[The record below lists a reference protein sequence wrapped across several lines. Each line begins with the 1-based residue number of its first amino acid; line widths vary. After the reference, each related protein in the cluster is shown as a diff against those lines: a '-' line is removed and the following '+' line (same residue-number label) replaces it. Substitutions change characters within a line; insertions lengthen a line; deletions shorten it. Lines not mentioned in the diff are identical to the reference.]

1 MPWDVAPLV
10 SRETELARLAGI
22 LDGLTGT
29 GDGPA
34 VPAPGPAVV
43 DVTGAAGIGKSRF
56 VSEFCALARERGMTV
71 LRGRATEYE
80 QHLPYQPLAD
90 ALADLDSETGIPSPF
105 TEAHTLDRFAMQ
117 RAAAAFLARVARTG
131 KGLVVALDDVH
142 WADPASLELLDHLV
156 RHPPRRAPVVIVV
169 ARRERQTSPRLVASL
184 TRGVETGTVLRLEL
198 GPLDRADCLAALA
211 PDRPPAL
218 AAELYAASE
227 GNPLYLLA
235 LLQAGRPAGLS
246 SLLLD
251 ELTPLTDAQ
260 RATVQAVAVLGDHA
274 APALVAAVTGRDE
287 IELDADLR
295 ELTARDLA
303 RPGPDGRWALRHPV
317 LRSLVHDTT
326 DPLLRTRMHHLA
338 AAELARI
345 GAPVTE
351 RAHHVERSLTGWDP
365 DAVTVLTEA
374 ARQAAATAPASSAH
388 WLGVALTH
396 LPERPAHG
404 ALRRD
409 LMLRRAE
416 ALGACGGLLES
427 RDLLHEVISLS
438 PPGTDDGVRA
448 GAVTLCAVMER
459 HLGRYAEAIALLRR
473 ELARGADLSPA
484 ETVQLGLELGSSAP
498 HASSYPDVRD
508 DVVRTLELARSLGDE
523 VAEAGALAVTA
534 LGEAYEGNTVAAA
547 EAADRAGALI
557 DSLTDQDLAGLCE
570 PPARLGWAEA
580 FLERYAD
587 AERHAGRGLAIAR
600 RGGLLYV
607 VPHLLL
613 CLSHIQVMTL
623 RLGPALELAEE
634 AETIARGIG
643 SDELLAFVLAS
654 KAQALVPALPPG
666 DGGALAVAEEAVA
679 RAGAGTRW
687 WASIA
692 WCMLGYAALHTGD
705 PARARA
711 AVIRAGGEDL
721 GGLQPSMRP
730 LFMEILVTAAV
741 VAGDRDQARQWAD
754 RARKEAERLGLVAQ
768 RASALR
774 SSAHVPLADGD
785 VAAAADLFER
795 AAAEAARG
803 GGRLW
808 EAQTLLLGAPLTA
821 SAGRA
826 ARARAMWERAL
837 RLSTEG
843 EARLLTGLAEVI
855 RPTVLDAERTAGEVT
870 SPLAATAPEVA
881 GGNGGEPGAGL
892 VAGAVTGPGAGP
904 VAGAVAGA
912 GAGPASGAGVRPSGG
927 ADGPSR
933 EAASEELAV
942 LSPREREI
950 AALVAKGLTSPAIAE
965 RLFLS
970 PRTVETHLSRIYRKT
985 GVTSR
990 AALAALQVRE
1000 EMRDGGV

>member
-10 SRETELARLAGI
+10 GRETELARLADV
-22 LDGLTGT
+22 LDGLPGT
-29 GDGPA
+29 GHGAGGIGRGPT
-34 VPAPGPAVV
+34 VV
-43 DVTGAAGIGKSRF
+43 DVTGAAGIGKSRL
-56 VSEFCALARERGMTV
+56 VSEFCARARQRGMTV

-80 QHLPYQPLAD
+80 QELPYQPLAD
-90 ALADLDSETGIPSPF
+90 ALADLDTETGIRSPF
-105 TEAHTLDRFAMQ
+105 ADVHTMDRFALQ
-117 RAAAAFLARVARTG
+117 RAAAAFLARIAKAG
-131 KGLVVALDDVH
+131 DGLVVALDDVH

-169 ARRERQTSPRLVASL
+169 ARRERQTSPRFAASL
-184 TRGVETGTVLRLEL
+184 TRGVEAGTVLRLEL
-198 GPLDRADCLAALA
+198 GPLDRAACLAALA
-211 PDRPPAL
+211 PDRPAAL

-227 GNPLYLLA
+227 GNPLYFLA

-251 ELTPLTDAQ
+251 ELTPLTDG
-260 RATVQAVAVLGDHA
+260 RRRTLQAVAVLGDHA
-274 APALVAAVTGRDE
+274 APALVAAVTGRPE
-287 IELDADLR
+287 SELDADLR

-338 AAELARI
+338 AAELGRV

-365 DAVTVLTEA
+365 DAVEVLTEA
-374 ARQAAATAPASSAH
+374 ARQAAATAPASAAH
-388 WLGVALTH
+388 WLGVALAH
-396 LPERPAHG
+396 LPERPAH
-404 ALRRD
+404 AASRRA

-416 ALGACGGLLES
+416 ALGACGGLRES

-448 GAVTLCAVMER
+448 AAVTLCAVMER
-459 HLGRYAEAIALLRR
+459 HLGRYTEAVALLRR

-508 DVVRTLELARSLGDE
+508 DVLRTLELARSLGDE

-534 LGEAYEGNTVAAA
+534 LGEAYEGNTEAAA
-547 EAADRAGALI
+547 EATERAAALI

-570 PPARLGWAEA
+570 PLARLGWAEA

-587 AERHAGRGLAIAR
+587 AERHAERGLVIAR

-613 CLSHIQVMTL
+613 CRSHLHVMTM
-623 RLGPALELAEE
+623 RPASAVELAEE

-654 KAQALVPALPPG
+654 KAQALIPALPPG

-692 WCMLGYAALHTGD
+692 WGVLGYAALHAGD
-705 PARARA
+705 PVRARA
-711 AVIRAGGEDL
+711 ALLRAGGEDL
-721 GGLQPSMRP
+721 AGLQPSMRP
-730 LFMEILVTAAV
+730 LFTEVLVSAAV
-741 VAGDRDQARQWAD
+741 ATGDHEEARRWAE
-754 RARKEAERLGLVAQ
+754 RARKEAERLGLVTQ

-774 SSAHVPLADGD
+774 SLAHVPLAAGD
-785 VAAAADLFER
+785 LTAAADLFER
-795 AAAEAARG
+795 AAEEAARG
-803 GGRLW
+803 QGRLW
-808 EAQTLLLGAPLTA
+808 EAQTLLMGAPLTA
-821 SAGRA
+821 MAGRPA
-826 ARARAMWERAL
+826 HARAMWERAV

-843 EARLLTGLAEVI
+843 DAHLLTGLAEAI
-855 RPTVLDAERTAGEVT
+855 RPTVFAETGTGTGTGTGRAAESGTAAEAAARTGTA
-870 SPLAATAPEVA
+870 AATA
-881 GGNGGEPGAGL
+881 
-892 VAGAVTGPGAGP
+892 TGTAR
-904 VAGAVAGA
+904 V
-912 GAGPASGAGVRPSGG
+912 
-927 ADGPSR
+927 
-933 EAASEELAV
+933 EAAV

-950 AALVAKGLTSPAIAE
+950 AALVAEGLTSPAIAE

-985 GVTSR
+985 GVTTR
-990 AALAALQVRE
+990 AALAALQVRGE
-1000 EMRDGGV
+1000 LGDGGA

>member
-1 MPWDVAPLV
+1 MVG
-10 SRETELARLAGI
+10 RETELARLADV
-22 LDGLTGT
+22 LDGLPGT
-29 GDGPA
+29 GHGAGGIGRGPT
-34 VPAPGPAVV
+34 VV
-43 DVTGAAGIGKSRF
+43 DVTGAAGIGKSRL
-56 VSEFCALARERGMTV
+56 VSEFCARARQRGMTV

-80 QHLPYQPLAD
+80 QELPYQPLAD
-90 ALADLDSETGIPSPF
+90 ALADLDTETGIRSPF
-105 TEAHTLDRFAMQ
+105 ADVHTMDRFALQ
-117 RAAAAFLARVARTG
+117 RAAAAFLARIAKAG
-131 KGLVVALDDVH
+131 DGLVVALDDVH

-169 ARRERQTSPRLVASL
+169 ARRERQTSPRFAASL
-184 TRGVETGTVLRLEL
+184 TRGVEAGTVLRLEL
-198 GPLDRADCLAALA
+198 GPLDRAACLAALA
-211 PDRPPAL
+211 PDRPAAL

-227 GNPLYLLA
+227 GNPLYFLA

-251 ELTPLTDAQ
+251 ELTPLTDG
-260 RATVQAVAVLGDHA
+260 RRRTLQAVAVLGDHA
-274 APALVAAVTGRDE
+274 APALVAAVTGRPE
-287 IELDADLR
+287 SELDADLR

-338 AAELARI
+338 AAELGRV

-365 DAVTVLTEA
+365 DAVEVLTEA
-374 ARQAAATAPASSAH
+374 ARQAAATAPASAAH
-388 WLGVALTH
+388 WLGVALAH
-396 LPERPAHG
+396 LPERPAH
-404 ALRRD
+404 AASRRA

-416 ALGACGGLLES
+416 ALGACGGLRES

-448 GAVTLCAVMER
+448 AAVTLCAVMER
-459 HLGRYAEAIALLRR
+459 HLGRYTEAVALLRR

-508 DVVRTLELARSLGDE
+508 DVLRTLELARSLGDE

-534 LGEAYEGNTVAAA
+534 LGEAYEGNTEAAA
-547 EAADRAGALI
+547 EATERAAALI

-570 PPARLGWAEA
+570 PLARLGWAEA

-587 AERHAGRGLAIAR
+587 AERHAERGLVIAR

-613 CLSHIQVMTL
+613 CRSHLHVMTM
-623 RLGPALELAEE
+623 RPASAVELAEE

-654 KAQALVPALPPG
+654 KAQALIPALPPG

-692 WCMLGYAALHTGD
+692 WGVLGYAALHAGD
-705 PARARA
+705 PVRARA
-711 AVIRAGGEDL
+711 ALLRAGGEDL
-721 GGLQPSMRP
+721 AGLQPSMRP
-730 LFMEILVTAAV
+730 LFTEVLVSAAV
-741 VAGDRDQARQWAD
+741 ATGDHEEARRWAE
-754 RARKEAERLGLVAQ
+754 RARKEAERLGLVTQ

-774 SSAHVPLADGD
+774 SLAHVPLAAGD
-785 VAAAADLFER
+785 LTAAADLFER
-795 AAAEAARG
+795 AAEEAARG
-803 GGRLW
+803 QGRLW
-808 EAQTLLLGAPLTA
+808 EAQTLLMGAPLTA
-821 SAGRA
+821 MAGRPA
-826 ARARAMWERAL
+826 HARAMWERAV

-843 EARLLTGLAEVI
+843 DAHLLTGLAEAI
-855 RPTVLDAERTAGEVT
+855 RPTVFAETGTGTGTGTGRAAESGTAAEAAARTGTA
-870 SPLAATAPEVA
+870 AATA
-881 GGNGGEPGAGL
+881 
-892 VAGAVTGPGAGP
+892 TGTAR
-904 VAGAVAGA
+904 V
-912 GAGPASGAGVRPSGG
+912 
-927 ADGPSR
+927 
-933 EAASEELAV
+933 EAAV

-950 AALVAKGLTSPAIAE
+950 AALVAEGLTSPAIAE

-985 GVTSR
+985 GVTTR
-990 AALAALQVRE
+990 AALAALQVRGE
-1000 EMRDGGV
+1000 LGDGGA

>member
-10 SRETELARLAGI
+10 SRETELARLAEV

-29 GDGPA
+29 GRGPTESGH
-34 VPAPGPAVV
+34 VPTESGHVPTVV
-43 DVTGAAGIGKSRF
+43 DVTGAAGIGKSRL
-56 VSEFCALARERGMTV
+56 VSEFCARARDLGMTV

-90 ALADLDSETGIPSPF
+90 ALADLDIETGIPSPF
-105 TEAHTLDRFAMQ
+105 ADVHTVDRFALQ
-117 RAAAAFLARVARTG
+117 RAAAAFLARIARTG
-131 KGLVVALDDVH
+131 NGLVVALDDVH

-198 GPLDRADCLAALA
+198 GPLDRSACLAALA
-211 PDRPPAL
+211 PDRPAGL

-227 GNPLYLLA
+227 GNPLYFLA

-251 ELTPLTDAQ
+251 ELTPLTDGQ
-260 RATVQAVAVLGDHA
+260 RRTVQAVAVLGDHA
-274 APALVAAVTGRDE
+274 APSLVAAVTGRHED
-287 IELDADLR
+287 ELDPDLR

-338 AAELARI
+338 AAELARV

-365 DAVTVLTEA
+365 HAVTVLTEA

-388 WLGVALTH
+388 WLGVALAH
-396 LPERPAHG
+396 LPERPEHG

-416 ALGACGGLLES
+416 ALGACGGLWES

-448 GAVTLCAVMER
+448 SAVTLCAVMER
-459 HLGRYAEAIALLRR
+459 HLGRYAEAVALLRR
-473 ELARGADLSPA
+473 ELARGPDLSPA
-484 ETVQLGLELGSSAP
+484 ETIELGLELGSSAP
-498 HASSYPDVRD
+498 HATAYPDVRD
-508 DVVRTLELARSLGDE
+508 DLARTLELARSLGDE
-523 VAEAGALAVTA
+523 VAQAGALAVTA
-534 LGEAYEGNTVAAA
+534 LGEVYEGNTVAAA
-547 EAADRAGALI
+547 EAADRATALI

-570 PPARLGWAEA
+570 PLARLSWAEA

-587 AERHAGRGLAIAR
+587 AERHAERGLAIAR

-613 CLSHIQVMTL
+613 CMSHIQVMTM
-623 RLGPALELAEE
+623 RLGPAVDLAEE

-654 KAQALVPALPPG
+654 KAQALIPALPPG

-692 WCMLGYAALHTGD
+692 WCVLGYAALHAGD

-711 AVIRAGGEDL
+711 AVLRAGGEDL
-721 GGLQPSMRP
+721 DGLQPSMRP

-741 VAGDRDQARQWAD
+741 ATGDHDEARQWAD
-754 RARKEAERLGLVAQ
+754 RARKEAERLDLVVQ

-774 SSAHVPLADGD
+774 SSAYVPLTDGD
-785 VAAAADLFER
+785 VVAAADLFEQ
-795 AAAEAARG
+795 AAQESARS

-821 SAGRA
+821 SVGRT

-843 EARLLTGLAEVI
+843 EAHLLTGLAEAI
-855 RPTVLDAERTAGEVT
+855 RPAVFLE
-870 SPLAATAPEVA
+870 PEPA
-881 GGNGGEPGAGL
+881 
-892 VAGAVTGPGAGP
+892 
-904 VAGAVAGA
+904 
-912 GAGPASGAGVRPSGG
+912 PAST
-927 ADGPSR
+927 ADANGQALPR
-933 EAASEELAV
+933 TPAQEPTPVELTA

-950 AALVAKGLTSPAIAE
+950 AALVAEGLTSPAIAE

-990 AALAALQVRE
+990 AALAALQVRDE
-1000 EMRDGGV
+1000 LRDGAR

>member
-396 LPERPAHG
+396 LPE
-404 ALRRD
+404 
-409 LMLRRAE
+409 
-416 ALGACGGLLES
+416 
-427 RDLLHEVISLS
+427 
-438 PPGTDDGVRA
+438 
-448 GAVTLCAVMER
+448 
-459 HLGRYAEAIALLRR
+459 
-473 ELARGADLSPA
+473 
-484 ETVQLGLELGSSAP
+484 
-498 HASSYPDVRD
+498 
-508 DVVRTLELARSLGDE
+508 
-523 VAEAGALAVTA
+523 
-534 LGEAYEGNTVAAA
+534 
-547 EAADRAGALI
+547 
-557 DSLTDQDLAGLCE
+557 
-570 PPARLGWAEA
+570 
-580 FLERYAD
+580 
-587 AERHAGRGLAIAR
+587 
-600 RGGLLYV
+600 
-607 VPHLLL
+607 
-613 CLSHIQVMTL
+613 
-623 RLGPALELAEE
+623 
-634 AETIARGIG
+634 
-643 SDELLAFVLAS
+643 
-654 KAQALVPALPPG
+654 
-666 DGGALAVAEEAVA
+666 
-679 RAGAGTRW
+679 
-687 WASIA
+687 
-692 WCMLGYAALHTGD
+692 
-705 PARARA
+705 
-711 AVIRAGGEDL
+711 
-721 GGLQPSMRP
+721 
-730 LFMEILVTAAV
+730 
-741 VAGDRDQARQWAD
+741 
-754 RARKEAERLGLVAQ
+754 
-768 RASALR
+768 
-774 SSAHVPLADGD
+774 
-785 VAAAADLFER
+785 
-795 AAAEAARG
+795 
-803 GGRLW
+803 
-808 EAQTLLLGAPLTA
+808 
-821 SAGRA
+821 
-826 ARARAMWERAL
+826 
-837 RLSTEG
+837 
-843 EARLLTGLAEVI
+843 
-855 RPTVLDAERTAGEVT
+855 
-870 SPLAATAPEVA
+870 
-881 GGNGGEPGAGL
+881 
-892 VAGAVTGPGAGP
+892 
-904 VAGAVAGA
+904 
-912 GAGPASGAGVRPSGG
+912 
-927 ADGPSR
+927 
-933 EAASEELAV
+933 
-942 LSPREREI
+942 
-950 AALVAKGLTSPAIAE
+950 
-965 RLFLS
+965 
-970 PRTVETHLSRIYRKT
+970 
-985 GVTSR
+985 
-990 AALAALQVRE
+990 
-1000 EMRDGGV
+1000 